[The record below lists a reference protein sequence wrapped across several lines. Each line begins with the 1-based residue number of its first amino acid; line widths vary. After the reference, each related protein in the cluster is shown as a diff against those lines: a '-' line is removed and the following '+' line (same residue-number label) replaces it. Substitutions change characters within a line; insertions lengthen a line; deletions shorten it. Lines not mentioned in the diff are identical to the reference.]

1 VNKGFFMLKNF
12 LFICVFFLYTSQ
24 GVWASSALVAKGKLD
39 AVLQII
45 TQYILFDVTTYTPL
59 MTSSATVTVE
69 ENQTNAITL
78 HATGE
83 GNISYSISGGDS
95 LLFEVNASTGVV
107 RFLESPDYEAIPIK
121 LSYSFIARASNGRY
135 ETTQNIVIH
144 ISNINDTS
152 SNKRSLGI
160 NVEGLNDWTPSLN
173 FLNQFRR
180 ARLWI
185 SRPSDNSVWDDGR
198 SISMDVN
205 GYVTS
210 LDVNQTVLSILH
222 ITTSNES
229 NLSCES
235 GRYELHY
242 EGEGTFT
249 FQGASTLVSHDS
261 TNKTAIVNFDCSTP
275 NYLAFQLLSTNP
287 LDYLKNL
294 TLVHEDYV
302 ASFNNGEIF
311 HPRLLESLKDF
322 SVVRFMD
329 WGKINYSTISTWNN
343 RVTPQSYSYAIGDRG
358 VAIEAMIDLA
368 NRLDVSPWICVPHR
382 ADDAYFMPFATLL
395 KTRLNTSLKFYVEYS
410 NEVWNGIFPQNA
422 FSLLEGVAL
431 NLDSNM
437 YLAGQLFHWIQ
448 TAKIGEVLHTVFAD
462 ESTQR
467 FSTVVG
473 SQSSNIWFSQ
483 QGYAYLQGINKEHL
497 IDAIAIAPYM
507 GGHLGNPNTANTI
520 ATYTAD
526 QILDEVEAN
535 IPVVMQDVTTYVNDF
550 SSKNIKI
557 LGYEGGQ
564 HLARVG
570 STVHDSTLET
580 LFIEA
585 NRAERMGALY
595 KSYLDTWDTVS
606 EQEVML
612 LFISVGGYGQYGS
625 WGLKENDTQS
635 HSPKSDAVQE
645 WILNI

>member
-1 VNKGFFMLKNF
+1 MLKNF
-12 LFICVFFLYTSQ
+12 LFIYVLSLCISQ
-24 GVWASSALVAKGKLD
+24 GVWAGSTSISKNQLD
-39 AVLQII
+39 AVLQIV
-45 TQYILFDVTTYTPL
+45 THYILSDFTTPTPL
-59 MTSSATVTVE
+59 MTSSSTVSVD

-83 GNISYSISGGDS
+83 GTISYSISGEDS
-95 LLFEVNASTGVV
+95 GLFEVNASTGVV
-107 RFLESPDYEAIPIK
+107 RFLVAPDYEAIPVK
-121 LSYSFIARASNGRY
+121 LSYTFIARASNGLH

-144 ISNINDTS
+144 IININDTP

-160 NVEGLNDWTPSLN
+160 NVEGLTDWTPSLN

-185 SRPSDNSVWDDGR
+185 SRPSDDSVWDDGR
-198 SISMDVN
+198 NINMDSN

-210 LDVNQTVLSILH
+210 LDVNQTALSLLH
-222 ITTSNES
+222 VTTGNDS

-249 FQGASTLVSHDS
+249 FKGASTLVSHDS
-261 TNKTAIVNFDCSTP
+261 IHKTAIVNFDCSTP
-275 NYLAFQLLSTNP
+275 NYLAFHLLSTNP
-287 LDYLKNL
+287 LNYLKNL

-302 ASFNNGEIF
+302 ASFNNGAIF

-322 SVVRFMD
+322 SVLRFMD

-343 RVTPQSYSYAIGDRG
+343 RVTPQSFSYAIGDRG

-368 NRLDVSPWICVPHR
+368 NTLNVSPWICVPHR
-382 ADDAYFMPFATLL
+382 VDDAYFIPFATLL
-395 KTRLNTSLKFYVEYS
+395 KTRLHASLKFYVEYS
-410 NEVWNGIFPQNA
+410 NEVWNSIFPQNA
-422 FSLLEGVAL
+422 FSLVQGIAL

-437 YLAGQLFHWIQ
+437 YLAGQLFHWVQ
-448 TAKIGEVLHTVFAD
+448 TAKIGEALHTVFAD
-462 ESTQR
+462 ENTQR

-473 SQSSNIWFSQ
+473 SQSSNIWFAQ

-507 GGHLGNPNTANTI
+507 GGNLGNPSTASTI
-520 ATYTAD
+520 ATYTVD

-535 IPVVMQDVTTYVNDF
+535 IPVVMQDVTSYVNYF
-550 SSKNIKI
+550 SSKNIRI

-570 STVHDSTLET
+570 STSYDNTLET

-585 NRAERMGALY
+585 NRADRMGTLY
-595 KSYLDTWDTVS
+595 TRYLDTWDTVS

-625 WGLKENDTQS
+625 WGLKESDTQI
-635 HSPKSDAVQE
+635 HSPKSDAVKA